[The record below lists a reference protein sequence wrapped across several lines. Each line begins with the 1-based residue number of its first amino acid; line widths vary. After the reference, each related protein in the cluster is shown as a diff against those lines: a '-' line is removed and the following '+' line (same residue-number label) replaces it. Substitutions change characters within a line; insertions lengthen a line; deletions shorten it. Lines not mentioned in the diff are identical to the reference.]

1 MFSSPEALLGL
12 FHLHNVNK
20 MLFHQRKL
28 KFLKRVLRGK
38 KKLTILLRSSEIEK
52 ENNSVS
58 GNHNYLGRH
67 LMELSQL
74 FNNASRLHISKLQSD
89 TVCIHAHFLGLHL
102 IS

>member
-28 KFLKRVLRGK
+28 KFL
-38 KKLTILLRSSEIEK
+38 EIEK

-67 LMELSQL
+67 LMELPQL

-89 TVCIHAHFLGLHL
+89 TVCTHAHFLGLHL

>member
-28 KFLKRVLRGK
+28 KFLKRVLREK
-38 KKLTILLRSSEIEK
+38 KKLTILLRSAEIEK

-67 LMELSQL
+67 PMELSQL
-74 FNNASRLHISKLQSD
+74 LTMPLDFVFPNCKVIPFVLTL
-89 TVCIHAHFLGLHL
+89 TFWVCI
-102 IS
+102 

>member
-28 KFLKRVLRGK
+28 KFL
-38 KKLTILLRSSEIEK
+38 EIEK

-67 LMELSQL
+67 LMELPQL

-89 TVCIHAHFLGLHL
+89 TVSTHAHFLGLHL

>member
-28 KFLKRVLRGK
+28 KFLKRVLREK
-38 KKLTILLRSSEIEK
+38 KKLTILLRSAEIEK

-74 FNNASRLHISKLQSD
+74 LTMPLDFVFPNCKVIPFVLTL
-89 TVCIHAHFLGLHL
+89 TFWVCI
-102 IS
+102 

>member
-28 KFLKRVLRGK
+28 KFL
-38 KKLTILLRSSEIEK
+38 EIEK

-67 LMELSQL
+67 LMELLQL

-89 TVCIHAHFLGLHL
+89 TVCTHAHFLGLHL

>member
-28 KFLKRVLRGK
+28 KFL
-38 KKLTILLRSSEIEK
+38 EIEK

-89 TVCIHAHFLGLHL
+89 TVCTHAHFLGLHL